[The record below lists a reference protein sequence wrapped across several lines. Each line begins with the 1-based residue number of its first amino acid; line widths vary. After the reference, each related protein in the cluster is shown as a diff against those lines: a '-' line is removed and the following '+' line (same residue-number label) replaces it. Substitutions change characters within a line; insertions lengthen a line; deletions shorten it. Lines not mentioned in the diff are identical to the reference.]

1 MCSLELKQYVD
12 SFRVK
17 QNSLILIVRRKI
29 NRRLP
34 ILLKEFY
41 KTERVQE
48 NRANL
53 LSYSFLTPLD
63 EYKVYGIRHVSCS
76 THNQLGLNQWGWSTS
91 LQANSNHL
99 IGLVK
104 RFRNVWWSI
113 YKAKNTVGILSTEFE
128 GSNKRKK
135 LKSQSHIRRYT
146 VRFSL
151 VDDEWFNLLFSLLNF
166 LQEEGKLR
174 NLSGQCWNKILII
187 LQLQWPRTFIK

>member
-1 MCSLELKQYVD
+1 M
-12 SFRVK
+12 R
-17 QNSLILIVRRKI
+17 
-29 NRRLP
+29 
-34 ILLKEFY
+34 
-41 KTERVQE
+41 
-48 NRANL
+48 
-53 LSYSFLTPLD
+53 
-63 EYKVYGIRHVSCS
+63 
-76 THNQLGLNQWGWSTS
+76 WSTS

-99 IGLVK
+99 ISLVK
-104 RFRNVWWSI
+104 RFRKVWWSI

-174 NLSGQCWNKILII
+174 NLSGQCWKKILII
-187 LQLQWPRTFIK
+187 LQLQWPRTFIKENRKKGEMATFKISKFCCQWSYVTHTAHITKFCNKCSAVRIVMNV